1 MYAPLSLPMSR
12 IYILSILFYSANAIL
27 TVIFPLQA
35 SRFGM
40 SETNIGILIGLY
52 MLLCMIAR
60 PFAGHFIAKYSI
72 YTTLKSLL
80 IVHAITLFIY
90 ILFDVKSLYL
100 VRIMQGVVTAFF
112 SMALQL
118 TIQEIVREDERG
130 QGMSLYALSTVL
142 PTIYGPAL
150 ALSLFSSA
158 PAYVTVFLTALAL
171 FPLLLF
177 PFSPFPKKRRRKGRF
192 QSREFLHAFREAIRH
207 PGIRVA
213 TLNMLV
219 GAAVFGALT
228 AFLPIFLL
236 ENRVAN
242 ASIFLTLQAVIVVM
256 SRFALRTFIPSDGV
270 WQRTWMSFIL
280 LSSPVGTAL
289 LAIGPSI
296 GALVYLSALFN
307 GIALALLYPSIVTYL
322 SFVVPNRSKE
332 AVFGGL
338 ISTYELGFFCGSACF
353 GIIAELVSFPFM
365 FFTCTL
371 LIVCIFVY
379 TWKKDV
385 ATFTLPRI
393 SVTIEEK
400 EE

>member
-158 PAYVTVFLTALAL
+158 PAYVTVFLTALAGRSFL
-171 FPLLLF
+171 YFLLIF
-177 PFSPFPKKRRRKGRF
+177 HVHRSKGSRHSRRDFKHARRRSRVRSVNRF
-192 QSREFLHAFREAIRH
+192 FTDLFARKPCCKCEHLSYVTSGHRRH
-207 PGIRVA
+207 EP
-213 TLNMLV
+213 L
-219 GAAVFGALT
+219 
-228 AFLPIFLL
+228 
-236 ENRVAN
+236 
-242 ASIFLTLQAVIVVM
+242 
-256 SRFALRTFIPSDGV
+256 RFADVHPFRRG
-270 WQRTWMSFIL
+270 
-280 LSSPVGTAL
+280 
-289 LAIGPSI
+289 LA
-296 GALVYLSALFN
+296 ANVDEFHFA
-307 GIALALLYPSIVTYL
+307 
-322 SFVVPNRSKE
+322 
-332 AVFGGL
+332 
-338 ISTYELGFFCGSACF
+338 FFCRRNGVTSYRPIDWCAR
-353 GIIAELVSFPFM
+353 
-365 FFTCTL
+365 
-371 LIVCIFVY
+371 
-379 TWKKDV
+379 
-385 ATFTLPRI
+385 LPLGT
-393 SVTIEEK
+393 V
-400 EE
+400 